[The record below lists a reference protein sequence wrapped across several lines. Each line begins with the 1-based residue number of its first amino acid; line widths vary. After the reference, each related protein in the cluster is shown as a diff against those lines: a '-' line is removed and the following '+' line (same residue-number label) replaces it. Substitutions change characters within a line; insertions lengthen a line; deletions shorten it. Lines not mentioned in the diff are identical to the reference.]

1 MPEQVQAQDEPA
13 DAFADAVH
21 ELVASIPPGH
31 ALAYGDV
38 AALLGSRAARQVG
51 ALMAR
56 SEGLPW
62 WRVVRA
68 DGTLPPGLGERA
80 APYWRDER
88 MPLARSGAGIDLRRA
103 RWDGR

>member
-1 MPEQVQAQDEPA
+1 MPGSASDETT
-13 DAFADAVH
+13 DAFADAVY
-21 ELVASIPPGH
+21 ELVASIPSGR

-38 AALLGSRAARQVG
+38 AAMLGSRAARRVG

-56 SEGLPW
+56 SAGLPW

-68 DGTLPPGLGERA
+68 DGTLPDALRERA
-80 APYWRDER
+80 ASHWTRER
-88 MPLARSGAGIDLRRA
+88 MPLAGSGASIDLRRA